1 MNPRPLISYPKP
13 KARKDDLSSRSPFT
27 SIQTRGGAEAQERQA
42 RAAELRKKALES
54 VVAPRLSG
62 RRASSSGA
70 DDIDADRAP
79 STNGVYVPQRRPA
92 AEIKAELDEIEMRKR
107 YYRPAHQR
115 AVSSDTEK
123 VKLAQIN
130 EYHGG
135 KALPTQV
142 MAPFREAPFEVEERQ
157 QREERLR
164 SIRAKNRGLP
174 AASGAAGTTHVSEVS
189 TREALKM
196 QIAAE
201 INDRVEHLGQ
211 LREAGVSDARME
223 AAMKADIARRVK
235 ELNDLEA
242 KG

>member
-1 MNPRPLISYPKP
+1 
-13 KARKDDLSSRSPFT
+13 LSSRSPFT
-27 SIQTRGGAEAQERQA
+27 SVRTRGGAEAQERQA
-42 RAAELRKKALES
+42 RAAELRKKALDS

-62 RRASSSGA
+62 RRVSSAGA
-70 DDIDADRAP
+70 DDLDADRAP
-79 STNGVYVPQRRPA
+79 GAGGVYVPQRRPA

-115 AVSSDTEK
+115 AISSDTEK
-123 VKLAQIN
+123 AKLAQIN

-135 KALPTQV
+135 KALPTPV
-142 MAPFREAPFEVEERQ
+142 MAPFREAPFEAEERR

-164 SIRAKNRGLP
+164 AIRAKNRGLSETP
-174 AASGAAGTTHVSEVS
+174 SGPPRASEMS

-211 LREAGVSDARME
+211 LREAGVADPRAE
-223 AAMKADIARRVK
+223 ATIKADIARRVK